1 MLRDTAG
8 QDRIIARPQ
17 GWRRHRLRIVLSG
30 IAVIALL
37 LIFIGGARWW
47 STQRSVAASRLSFAT
62 VERGAFVR
70 DIAAEGK
77 VIAAVSPTLYASSGG
92 AVLLKTRAGDRVAQG
107 QVLAVIDSPDLAARL
122 VQEQATL
129 QSVSTD
135 YRRAQLD
142 GEHQH
147 ELAEETS
154 RQAKVDHNTAT
165 RELERARKAFELG
178 AYSELQMLKAQD
190 QLDKAQ
196 FAMEQAERSRKTQP
210 EQSRFEVESK
220 RALHERQR
228 LLVNDLQRQIETL
241 QVRSP
246 VDGQVGQV
254 QVADRA
260 TVAKDAP
267 LMSVVDLE
275 RLELEINVP
284 ESLARELAVDIPA
297 EISGGGGQWQGE
309 IAGVAPEV
317 VAGEVK
323 ARIRFK
329 DATPEGLRQSQRLS
343 VRLVL
348 DRKPDVLTVARGPWF
363 DQDGGRVAYVL
374 NDDFVERRPIRSG
387 KASTSSIEILDG
399 LKAGDRIVVSGTD
412 IFENQIRLFVTR

>member
-1 MLRDTAG
+1 MLRDTTG
-8 QDRIIARPQ
+8 QDRIIERAQ
-17 GWRRHRLRIVLSG
+17 GWRRYRPWIVFGS
-30 IAVIALL
+30 IAALVL
-37 LIFIGGARWW
+37 CVIFIGGARWW

-62 VERGAFVR
+62 VERSAFVR
-70 DIAAEGK
+70 DIATEGK
-77 VIAAVSPTLYASSGG
+77 IVAAVSPTLYASSGG
-92 AVLLKTRAGDRVAQG
+92 VVVLKTRAGDRVDQG
-107 QVLAVIDSPDLAARL
+107 QILATVDSPDLAAL
-122 VQEQATL
+122 LAQEQATL

-135 YRRAQLD
+135 YRRVQLD
-142 GEHQH
+142 AEHQH
-147 ELAEETS
+147 TLAEETF
-154 RQAKVDHNTAT
+154 RQANVDHKTAA
-165 RELERARKAFELG
+165 RELDRARKAYELG

-196 FAMEQAERSRKTQP
+196 FAMEQAERTLKTQP

-228 LLVNDLQRQIETL
+228 LLVSDLQRQIEAL

-267 LMSVVDLE
+267 LMSVVDLQ

-297 EISGGGGQWQGE
+297 EISGGGGKWDGE
-309 IAGVAPEV
+309 IAGVSPEV

-329 DATPEGLRQSQRLS
+329 DATPAGLRQSQRLS

-348 DRKPDVLTVARGPWF
+348 DRKADVLVVARGPWF

-374 NDDFVERRPIRSG
+374 SDDVVERRPIRSG
-387 KASTSSIEILDG
+387 KASTHKIEILDG
-399 LKAGDRIVVSGTD
+399 LNVGDRIVVSGTD
-412 IFENQIRLFVTR
+412 IFENQPRLFVTR